1 MKAVF
6 LASSIGFALV
16 SGSALAADLLPV
28 KGPGGFAAPPAAV
41 SSWTGCYVDGGAGY
55 GMWNQDQYTETT
67 SGLTGVTAPNTGGG
81 GGWLGRTGAGCDYQV
96 SPSIVIGAFGDY
108 DWMGLNGTS
117 NLDLSGIPTT
127 PFFGITGNEKE
138 TSAWSVG
145 ARAGYLV
152 TPRLLTYFDAGYTQT
167 TFGQTNYIN
176 NDSFAFARGTNTG
189 LTMPATTYKGWFIGG
204 GTEYALNMAWLPIQ
218 GLFMRSEYRFDSYG
232 SRDIG
237 LICAGGGAQCGATA
251 GISAASVHADKYVQT
266 ATTGVVWKFNFG
278 AP

>member
-1 MKAVF
+1 MRAVLF
-6 LASSIGFALV
+6 ASSIALALA
-16 SGSALAADLLPV
+16 SGSASAADLVPL
-28 KGPGGFAAPPAAV
+28 KAPPPAF
-41 SSWTGCYVDGGAGY
+41 SWTGCYIDGGVGY
-55 GMWNQDQYTETT
+55 GMWNQDNYSEAT
-67 SGLTGVTAPNTGGG
+67 SGLTAASAPNIDGGR
-81 GGWLGRTGAGCDYQV
+81 GWLGRAGAGCDYQI
-96 SPSIVIGAFGDY
+96 SSSIVVGVLGDY

-117 NLDLSGIPTT
+117 NLDLSSIATS

-138 TSAWSVG
+138 TSAWSFG

-152 TPRLLTYFDAGYTQT
+152 TPRLLTYFDVGYTQT
-167 TFGQTNYIN
+167 TFGQVNYIN

-218 GLFMRSEYRFDSYG
+218 GLFLRSEYRFDSYG

-237 LICAGGGAQCGATA
+237 LVCAGGGAQCGTA
-251 GISAASVHADKYVQT
+251 GVSTASVHADKYVQT

-278 AP
+278 GPSCCAP